1 MKLFITG
8 GAGFIGS
15 NFISHILKT
24 TEFSVVNFDALTYA
38 GNPEN
43 LAEFASNPRYS
54 FVRGDISDSEAVGD
68 VLSTGFDAAL
78 NFAAESHVDR
88 SILNAADFVR
98 TNVVGTQTLLDAA
111 RRHRIPRFI
120 QISTDEVYGSLGAS
134 GRFTE
139 TSQLAPNSPYSA
151 SKAGADLLVRAAYRT
166 HNLPAIVTRCSN
178 NYGPFQ
184 FPEKF
189 VPLMILNALEG
200 KKLPVYGDGLYVRD
214 WIHVQDH
221 CRALEKVLRD
231 GKPGEVYNI
240 GGSDEW
246 KNIDVVRRILLLTER
261 SDELIQYVQ
270 DRPGHDRRYA
280 VDSSKIERSLGW
292 KPRIPFKEGLEETI
306 RWYRKN
312 EGWVQ
317 RVRSGV
323 YLKYYEEMYDKRDR
337 TLSRL

>member
-54 FVRGDISDSEAVGD
+54 FVRGDITDSEAVGD
-68 VLSTGFDAAL
+68 VLSAGFDAVL
-78 NFAAESHVDR
+78 NFAAETHVDR

-111 RRHRIPRFI
+111 RRHRIPRFV

-189 VPLMILNALEG
+189 VPLMILNALEE

-214 WIHVQDH
+214 WIHVHDH
-221 CRALEKVLRD
+221 CRALERVLRD
-231 GKPGEVYNI
+231 GQPGEVYNI

-246 KNIDVVRRILLLTER
+246 KNLDVVRRILLLTER

-292 KPRIPFKEGLEETI
+292 KPRIPFEEGLEETI

-317 RVRSGV
+317 RVRSGA
-323 YLKYYEEMYDKRDR
+323 YLKYYEEMYDRRDR

>member
-54 FVRGDISDSEAVGD
+54 FVRGDLSDSEAVGD
-68 VLSTGFDAAL
+68 VLSAGFDAVL
-78 NFAAESHVDR
+78 NFAAETHVDR

-221 CRALEKVLRD
+221 CRALERVLRD
-231 GKPGEVYNI
+231 GQPGEVYNI

-246 KNIDVVRRILLLTER
+246 KNLDVVRRILLLTER

-292 KPRIPFKEGLEETI
+292 KPRIPFEEGLEETI

-317 RVRSGV
+317 RVRSGA
-323 YLKYYEEMYDKRDR
+323 YLKYYEEMYDRRDR

>member
-68 VLSTGFDAAL
+68 VLSAGFDAVL
-78 NFAAESHVDR
+78 NFAAETHVDR

-214 WIHVQDH
+214 WIHVHDH
-221 CRALEKVLRD
+221 CRALERVLRD
-231 GKPGEVYNI
+231 GQPGEVYNI

-246 KNIDVVRRILLLTER
+246 KNLDVVRRILLLTER

-292 KPRIPFKEGLEETI
+292 KPRIPFEEGLEETI

-317 RVRSGV
+317 RVRSGA
-323 YLKYYEEMYDKRDR
+323 YLKYYEEMYDRRDR

>member
-68 VLSTGFDAAL
+68 VLSAGFDAVL
-78 NFAAESHVDR
+78 NFAAETHVDR

-111 RRHRIPRFI
+111 RRHRIPRFV

-221 CRALEKVLRD
+221 CRALERVLRD
-231 GKPGEVYNI
+231 GQPGEVYNI

-246 KNIDVVRRILLLTER
+246 KNLDVVRRILLLTER

-292 KPRIPFKEGLEETI
+292 KPRIPFEEGLEETI

-317 RVRSGV
+317 RVRSGA
-323 YLKYYEEMYDKRDR
+323 YLKYYEEMYDRRDR

>member
-43 LAEFASNPRYS
+43 LAEFGSNPRYS

-68 VLSTGFDAAL
+68 VLSAGFDAVL
-78 NFAAESHVDR
+78 NFAAETHVDR

-98 TNVVGTQTLLDAA
+98 TNLVGTQTLLDAA
-111 RRHRIPRFI
+111 RRHRIPRFV

-221 CRALEKVLRD
+221 CRALERVLRD
-231 GKPGEVYNI
+231 GQPGEVYNI

-246 KNIDVVRRILLLTER
+246 KNLDVVRRILLLTER

-292 KPRIPFKEGLEETI
+292 KPRIPFEEGLEETI

-317 RVRSGV
+317 RVRSGS
-323 YLKYYEEMYDKRDR
+323 YLKYYEEMYDRRDR

>member
-1 MKLFITG
+1 MKLLITG

-24 TEFSVVNFDALTYA
+24 TKFSVVNFDVLTYA

-43 LAEFASNPRYS
+43 LAEFDSTPRYS
-54 FVRGDISDSEAVGD
+54 FVRGDISDSKAVEG
-68 VLSTGFDAAL
+68 VLSAGFDALL
-78 NFAAESHVDR
+78 NFAAETHVDR
-88 SILNAADFVR
+88 SILNAADFIR

-111 RRHRIPRFI
+111 RRHGIPRYV

-139 TSQLAPNSPYSA
+139 TSHLAPNSPYSA
-151 SKAGADLLVRAAYRT
+151 SKAGADLLVRAACRT
-166 HNLPAIVTRCSN
+166 YDLPAIVTRCSN

-221 CRALEKVLRD
+221 CRALERVLLE
-231 GKPGEVYNI
+231 GQPGEVYNI
-240 GGSDEW
+240 GGSDERR
-246 KNIDVVRRILLLTER
+246 NLDVVRRILQLTER
-261 SDELIQYVQ
+261 SDELIQHVQ

-292 KPRIPFKEGLEETI
+292 KPRIPFEEGLKETI
-306 RWYRKN
+306 QWYREN
-312 EGWVQ
+312 ETWVQ
-317 RVRSGV
+317 RVRSGA
-323 YLKYYEEMYDKRDR
+323 YLKYYEEMYDNRDH